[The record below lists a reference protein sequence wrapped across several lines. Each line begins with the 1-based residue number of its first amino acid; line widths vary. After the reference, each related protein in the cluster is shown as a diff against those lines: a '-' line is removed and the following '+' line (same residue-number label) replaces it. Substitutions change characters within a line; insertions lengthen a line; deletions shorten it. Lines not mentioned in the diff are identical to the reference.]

1 MNSPN
6 PTRRVVVGFS
16 GGVTSAW
23 CAGWALR
30 NFPREEV
37 VLLFHDTKEE
47 DEDTYRFIKEM
58 SVALDMPITER
69 SDGRSVTDIARDEG
83 MLPNDQSAFC
93 SRILKQEPANKY
105 ICELQEQGITE
116 IIRVMGFSSK
126 EPTRMQRHT
135 ALCWNQTS
143 FFCDVSVRFPLAEE
157 KIPKQEAWD
166 WCNCT
171 MGVSPAKMYE
181 WSDHANC
188 PGCFRGGKDYYLA
201 VKKNNPE
208 VFEQRKALE
217 AEFDHT
223 IINGTSLVQL
233 ETTGL
238 KRKVSCK
245 ESISIGPCEC
255 GS

>member
-1 MNSPN
+1 MS
-6 PTRRVVVGFS
+6 TRRVVVGFS

-37 VLLFHDTKEE
+37 ILLWHDTKEE
-47 DEDTYRFIKEM
+47 DEDTYRFKDEM
-58 SVALDMPITER
+58 AAALGMEVTEK
-69 SDGRSVTDIARDEG
+69 SDGRSVTEVARDEG

-93 SRILKQEPANKY
+93 SRILKQEQANKFL
-105 ICELQEQGITE
+105 CELQEQGITE
-116 IIRVMGFSSK
+116 IIRVMGFSAQ

-135 ALCWNQTS
+135 ALCWKQSS
-143 FFCDVSVRFPLAEE
+143 FFCTVTVRFPLVEE
-157 KIPKQEAWD
+157 KVSKQQAWD

-171 MGVSPAKMYE
+171 MGVVPPEMYS

-188 PGCFRGGKDYYLA
+188 PGCFRGGKAYWLA
-201 VKKNNPE
+201 VKEHRPAI
-208 VFEQRKALE
+208 FEQRKSLE

-238 KRKVSCK
+238 KREVNRK
-245 ESISIGPCEC
+245 ESIEIGPCEC